1 MKLFSIREMVT
12 DEFVTSA
19 FDARETLID
28 YLKHIMKHIMVSELF
43 TEEGLAYTMT
53 VREQP
58 EVASTEFVIYSLIP
72 TDETFRDI
80 EDLLNGYD
88 TDETLERLSA
98 AVNTYKR
105 LRRMNEDQG

>member
-12 DEFVTSA
+12 DEFIASA
-19 FDARETLID
+19 FDAKESIID
-28 YLKHIMKHIMVSELF
+28 YLKHIMVSELF

-58 EVASTEFVIYSLIP
+58 EIASTEFVIYSLIP

-80 EDLLNGYD
+80 EDLLNDDD
-88 TDETLERLSA
+88 TDETLERLRA

>member
-1 MKLFSIREMVT
+1 MKLYSIRETVT

-19 FDARETLID
+19 FDARESIID
-28 YLKHIMKHIMVSELF
+28 YLRHVLVSKLF
-43 TEEGLAYTMT
+43 DEGGMAHT
-53 VREQP
+53 VLVTNKP
-58 EVASTEFVIYSLIP
+58 EIASTDYSIYTLVP

-80 EDLLNGYD
+80 EDLLNGDD